1 MMKLRILAFVFA
13 WLVVDYFFFTAVRT
27 VTDHYLIYCLYWLFD
42 VVLIGMTVVGFL
54 QRKRGL
60 VTRAI
65 TVFMLTFLS
74 KLVTGILLF
83 GADVMRQF
91 TEVQARSVWITG
103 SLLAF
108 SVVFIVF
115 LVLVLRQSRH
125 HYKIHRTTISFPDLP
140 EAFNGFT
147 ITQLSDIHSGSFTSV
162 KGVQKGIDLVKEQN
176 SDVILFTGDLVN
188 NAASEMEPWIATF
201 AQMNA
206 RYGMFSILGNHDY
219 GDYIA
224 WESPE
229 AKRQNMVR
237 LKEIHKEMGFRLLLN
252 ESVSIKKEGASIGLI
267 GVENWGKG
275 NFHRYGDLNK
285 AIAGV
290 LHEPFKILMSH
301 DPSHWD
307 AVVADYEP
315 VIHLTLSGHTHG
327 MQFGFEFRGLK
338 WSPSKYIYERWA
350 GLYEQLGRYLYVNRG
365 FGFLGLRGRLGVWA
379 EISVITLKRGK

>member
-13 WLVVDYFFFTAVRT
+13 WLAVDYFFFTAVRT
-27 VTDHYLIYCLYWLFD
+27 VTDHYLIYTLYWLFD
-42 VVLIGMTVVGFL
+42 VVLVGLTVLGFL
-54 QRKRGL
+54 QKRRGL
-60 VTRAI
+60 ITGAI
-65 TVFMLTFLS
+65 TVFLLTFLS
-74 KLVTGILLF
+74 KFITGILLVV
-83 GADVMRQF
+83 ADVIRQF
-91 TEVQARSVWITG
+91 TGIQSRSILITG
-103 SLLAF
+103 SLLVF

-125 HYKIHRTTISFPDLP
+125 YYKIHRTTILFPDLP
-140 EAFNGFT
+140 EAFDGFT
-147 ITQLSDIHSGSFTSV
+147 ITQLSDIHSGSFTSA
-162 KGVQKGIDLVKEQN
+162 KGVQKGIDLVKAQN

-188 NAASEMEPWIATF
+188 NAASEMEPWISTF

-206 RYGMFSILGNHDY
+206 PYGMFSILGNHDY

-229 AKRQNMVR
+229 AKRRNMFR

-315 VIHLTLSGHTHG
+315 MVHLTLSGHTHG

-350 GLYEQLGRYLYVNRG
+350 GLYEQFGRYLYVNRG